1 MRYIY
6 PKIVGIT
13 LLTALLAGTFV
24 FPKETKAAGIDKCLS
39 GALSGVMGDILKGFI
54 PSVPGVSQKVPVDD
68 KGAQSATRGF
78 QFDEC
83 MLAVKDEAIKIAL
96 QNLKKRLLDQMVDQT
111 ISWIRD
117 DSEPKYVTNFK
128 DFTESAIE
136 DAAGNSL
143 REIGLADLY
152 PDENLSAGLK
162 QAILSRSQKV
172 RFSDLISS
180 SFTDEEQGGGIE
192 EFKNDF
198 RKGGF
203 DMLQR
208 ASMPNN
214 NPEDVALT
222 TKYYAEMEEIEVV
235 AERNAI
241 VGAGGAIS
249 VIDCSRWVLVKMDP
263 NAPNG
268 AGDFYLPYGQKTP
281 RVISTPKPQKE
292 APPSNIPNT
301 KFICQNDPTGAG
313 QYITTPNTAVNA
325 VSNKVATFDIDYI
338 LTMNDISEY
347 IGGIAD
353 AMFNRILKEGFDA
366 FQRGTGRGEG
376 NNQEYLE
383 DPKIQEGIN
392 EYNTVEEKI
401 KGEANEEIKRDL
413 VAKSQALIN
422 AASSSLAASNATLQV
437 VTNLNPVLNATSSPE
452 GLAVCMEYR
461 LAFFPAFTSP
471 DPQPSWWPTGNRP
484 TVIQKLKALVNLLR
498 NTTNPYKNSFTDA
511 FEDAESFLARANAI
525 NGNTSPNVIK
535 KLQDD
540 IKALEETLPPKRTE
554 STTHDANTLNFF
566 NQANRERNN
575 CNGGITYQ

>member
-1 MRYIY
+1 MRHIY
-6 PKIVGIT
+6 SKIVGIT

-24 FPKETKAAGIDKCLS
+24 FPKETHAAGIDKCLS

-54 PSVPGVSQKVPVDD
+54 PSIPGVGQKVPVDD
-68 KGAQSATRGF
+68 KGSQAATRGF

-214 NPEDVALT
+214 NPEDIALT

-235 AERNAI
+235 AERNAL

-249 VIDCSRWVLVKMDP
+249 VVDCNRWILVKTDP

-268 AGDFYLPYGQKTP
+268 AGDYYRNASGDVRIVATP
-281 RVISTPKPQKE
+281 NPQKD
-292 APPSNIPNT
+292 PPTSNIPNT

-313 QYITTPNTAVNA
+313 QYVTTPNTAVNA

-338 LTMNDISEY
+338 LTMDDISEY

-376 NNQEYLE
+376 NNQEYLQ
-383 DPKIQEGIN
+383 DPKIQQGIE

-422 AASSSLAASNATLQV
+422 AASSSLSASNATLQKI
-437 VTNLNPVLNATSSPE
+437 TDLNPVLNATSSPE

-498 NTTNPYKNSFTDA
+498 NTTNPYKNFFTDA

-540 IKALEETLPPKRTE
+540 IKALEESLPPKRTE

>member
-1 MRYIY
+1 MRHIY
-6 PKIVGIT
+6 PKIVGIM

-24 FPKETKAAGIDKCLS
+24 FPEETKAADIDKCLS

-54 PSVPGVSQKVPVDD
+54 PSIPGMAQRVPVDD

-83 MLAVKDEAIKIAL
+83 MLAVKDAAIKIAL

-214 NPEDVALT
+214 NPEDVALM

-241 VGAGGAIS
+241 VGAGGSIS
-249 VIDCSRWVLVKMDP
+249 VVDCSRWILVKTDP

-268 AGDFYLPYGQKTP
+268 AGDFYKNAAGNM
-281 RVISTPKPQKE
+281 RIVSTPNPQKE

-338 LTMNDISEY
+338 LTMDDISEY

-353 AMFNRILKEGFDA
+353 AIFNRILKEGFDA
-366 FQRGTGRGEG
+366 FQRGTERGEG
-376 NNQEYLE
+376 NNEEYLQ

-525 NGNTSPNVIK
+525 NGQTSPNVIK